1 MNDLNAL
8 LNELKSGLHKLE
20 TNKQIALNNVG
31 KELIKDIK
39 ALTPVDTGKLRN
51 SYKLSVNKDE
61 VEVTTD
67 VEYAIYVNDGHSTK
81 SGSYV
86 EGKYMF
92 DKSMN
97 EAVKNLDKEVD
108 NMFRNTKI
116 FR

>member
-8 LNELKSGLHKLE
+8 LNELKSGLHELE
-20 TNKQIALNNVG
+20 NNKQIALNNIG

-39 ALTPVDTGKLRN
+39 ALTPTDTGKLKK
-51 SYKLSVNKDE
+51 SYKLSVSKDE

-67 VEYAIYVNDGHSTK
+67 VEYAPFVNDGHSTK

>member
-8 LNELKSGLHKLE
+8 LNELKSGLHQLE
-20 TNKQIALNNVG
+20 TNKEKALNNVG